1 MRGLGMV
8 ALTGVAAIVVWR
20 VFLGAF
26 VGLFG
31 LALKVALV
39 FGVVYFLIQIF
50 QKKEK
55 KEDSAEA

>member
-8 ALTGVAAIVVWR
+8 FLTGAAAIVVWK

-26 VGLFG
+26 AGLLG
-31 LALKVALV
+31 MVLKVALV
-39 FGVVYFLIQIF
+39 FMVVYFLIQIF

-55 KEDSAEA
+55 KEE